1 VHDPRA
7 LLLSFAGLACA
18 GVESSSDF
26 FAVTESHAAPFL
38 LLEDRAEMMIALGDS
53 DLASLAAYVPRVVG
67 GDAAA
72 WNELVVRLEP
82 LLLQLLRT
90 GRTLGPLR
98 HSIDDCRAVMISV
111 LERLSK
117 DDFRGLRLFV
127 PWADV
132 NPGKDFGD
140 WIRIVTVNIARDH
153 MSARLGDAARSEDE
167 APLNKRMLNSLASLL
182 PGDDDHRLAFRPSMT
197 NVQMARELL
206 EYAARSLESTQL
218 HALRRWMDGAS
229 HDEIAHE
236 MGLANPREADKLV
249 RAALARLRRHF
260 GAQADE

>member
-1 VHDPRA
+1 
-7 LLLSFAGLACA
+7 
-18 GVESSSDF
+18 
-26 FAVTESHAAPFL
+26 
-38 LLEDRAEMMIALGDS
+38 MMIAMGDS
-53 DLASLAAYVPRVVG
+53 DFATLAASVPRVVG
-67 GDAAA
+67 GDASA
-72 WNELVVRLEP
+72 WKELVVRLEP
-82 LLLQLLRT
+82 LLLQLLRRS
-90 GRTLGPLR
+90 RTLGPMR
-98 HSIDDCRAVMISV
+98 HNVDDCRAVMISV

-117 DDFRGLRLFV
+117 DDFRSLRLFQ

-153 MSARLGDAARSEDE
+153 VSARLGGAARAGSADE
-167 APLNKRMLNSLASLL
+167 APLNKRMLNTLASLL

-197 NVQMARELL
+197 NVQLARELL

-229 HDEIAHE
+229 FAELAGE
-236 MGLANPREADKLV
+236 LGLANPRDADKLV

-260 GAQADE
+260 GARAND